1 MCLCMSM
8 ATEECKVEYAYE
20 TVRQLKAAGVDVVW
34 LVNSSILLEAVLTHG
49 SGSDAAGPA
58 IGTAWGLTMHQEMAL
73 FVNKCGFTPEEAL
86 KSATSVTARR
96 FKFQDRGRIA
106 EGLRADLVLVEGN
119 PLENIDHTLDL
130 RAVWKG
136 GVLCSAY
143 DTA

>member
-1 MCLCMSM
+1 MVS
-8 ATEECKVEYAYE
+8 
-20 TVRQLKAAGVDVVW
+20 QFVDTFG
-34 LVNSSILLEAVLTHG
+34 SILTHG

-130 RAVWKG
+130 RAVWRG

-143 DTA
+143 DIA